1 MSFRASPIRAFLR
14 SARNLVQEP
23 HPHGRY
29 PVNRAQMH
37 AINYGFYANKFWRTA
52 SWYVPV
58 GSALLGWPFMAMS
71 SADISGAWEIEDW
84 QDDVKAM
91 REKRASE
98 DAMEVVELMG
108 RIGEW
113 V

>member
-14 SARNLVQEP
+14 SARNLVAEP

-58 GSALLGWPFMAMS
+58 GTALLGWPFMAIRGNI
-71 SADISGAWEIEDW
+71 SAAWEVEDW
-84 QDDVKAM
+84 QDDVAREEAM
-91 REKRASE
+91 RKASD
-98 DAMEVVELMG
+98 DAREVVELMG
-108 RIGEW
+108 RIEAW
-113 V
+113 A

>member
-14 SARNLVQEP
+14 SARNLVAEP

-37 AINYGFYANKFWRTA
+37 AINYGFYANKFARTA

-58 GSALLGWPFMAMS
+58 GTALLGWPFMAMY
-71 SADISGAWEIEDW
+71 
-84 QDDVKAM
+84 VL
-91 REKRASE
+91 KRT
-98 DAMEVVELMG
+98 G
-108 RIGEW
+108 I
-113 V
+113 